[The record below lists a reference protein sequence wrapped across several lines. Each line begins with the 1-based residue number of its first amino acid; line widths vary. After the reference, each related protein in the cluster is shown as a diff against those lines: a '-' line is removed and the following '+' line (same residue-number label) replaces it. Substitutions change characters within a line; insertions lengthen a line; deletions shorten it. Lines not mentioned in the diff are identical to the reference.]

1 MAQKKDPASAI
12 GAAGGGGYASILS
25 ASDNRQSAL
34 KRLPM
39 LAGFAP
45 LLPGKPDKR
54 PSVGDNWPDHP
65 GLSVEQLAAANP
77 TCICWHIGADVN
89 HIAVD
94 VDGALA
100 AAFCQSH
107 DCDPSAADTWRI
119 TRTGNTDRLKLVFTV
134 TPEQKATLV
143 AGAKSV
149 KIEGQ
154 ELAVFAKPG
163 TQIVVLGNHYTKES
177 NFTENDD
184 QYAWAGRAPSDAQP
198 MPPEWF
204 ALLTGVFCGERPLKP
219 PTVRQVS
226 APSSRKANAYSNRGG
241 WGNSSQQQP
250 CPMCGRD
257 HSGAC
262 SISRDRD
269 SVWCCH
275 GETKSAPDCSKAG
288 ETITG
293 SDGRIWAYVRTE
305 EHDSFGERSLF
316 VLHKPPQD
324 GRESSAGTSK
334 GKSTIKAGLI
344 VKAEAVE
351 RNDEQ
356 PESTAPKHS
365 QLLSTEEVKARLRV
379 EISEGIGAAD
389 LAALVAELST
399 ASGLSAFIIQGMA
412 NAIRDEHQQATA
424 IAVEAQQFAAEA
436 DRQEIGQVL
445 TASYLLPPV
454 IADALDLRTRYL
466 PCEGPSV
473 VIPFLAAVGGLAKLG
488 TRVEASAVA
497 GYDVPINVFA
507 CLVGNSGQKKTPV
520 GKLTVDEPTR
530 DLRAEMA
537 AANRAAIEAWRQES
551 RQTKKNEPKP
561 DSPKLKRLMVSD
573 FTGEAL
579 ADQLQTQEEAGL
591 GLLIHRDEI
600 RGMFSS
606 LNAYRKGKGG
616 DEEQLLEMFDGGGCN
631 SLRVTSGGRFYNR
644 SQVSIYGSTQPD
656 VLRELVAQGDA
667 NGLWARFLFV
677 PLPARA
683 IPLPLSST
691 DEEKAAVTAA
701 AKTLADACRAVYRLP
716 PQTYKLSPQAAER
729 FQHFEHCRQLAA
741 QRTTIGAQG
750 ALYGKSAGKV
760 LRLAGAL
767 HLLEIATQRTTS
779 SAPISADI
787 IDRAAAMVDHLDAW
801 ALSLHAEVAAGGVGQ
816 LMRTVHRAA
825 EAAAEPIRWK
835 ELACRL
841 STKQR
846 SQIDVAGFAE
856 AAQALA
862 AAGYGEVETGE
873 RGAIIYRSTRP
884 LP

>member
-1 MAQKKDPASAI
+1 VTTEQCSALEPSSKRNPCPICGRTADGDCRTAEGLVICNHGSTHHPPAGLRRGEVIEGRDGQRWAFTGTTTDGRGSTFTPDKPRQQAARVVQHKPRATSSAAAPAATTSAI
-12 GAAGGGGYASILS
+12 DLARLPQPGKEPPAHLPDGQRINYSPNQTVVVVVGSNGKRHIPHHVGADGVDVKGAGPEPWPLWCEAEARQHGPNRWITEAEGEKCARWLQAGGLVAVSQPGHDHKAVSIERRYRDLVE
-25 ASDNRQSAL
+25 AGVTGVIY
-34 KRLPM
+34 
-39 LAGFAP
+39 LADH
-45 LLPGKPDKR
+45 DKTGR
-54 PSVGDNWPDHP
+54 EKAERCAAAATAVGLQLVVLHAADVWP
-65 GLSVEQLAAANP
+65 GLPEGGSIDDAPGSPAERTAAVLAAIP
-77 TCICWHIGADVN
+77 
-89 HIAVD
+89 
-94 VDGALA
+94 
-100 AAFCQSH
+100 
-107 DCDPSAADTWRI
+107 
-119 TRTGNTDRLKLVFTV
+119 
-134 TPEQKATLV
+134 
-143 AGAKSV
+143 
-149 KIEGQ
+149 
-154 ELAVFAKPG
+154 
-163 TQIVVLGNHYTKES
+163 
-177 NFTENDD
+177 
-184 QYAWAGRAPSDAQP
+184 
-198 MPPEWF
+198 
-204 ALLTGVFCGERPLKP
+204 
-219 PTVRQVS
+219 
-226 APSSRKANAYSNRGG
+226 
-241 WGNSSQQQP
+241 
-250 CPMCGRD
+250 
-257 HSGAC
+257 
-262 SISRDRD
+262 
-269 SVWCCH
+269 
-275 GETKSAPDCSKAG
+275 
-288 ETITG
+288 
-293 SDGRIWAYVRTE
+293 
-305 EHDSFGERSLF
+305 
-316 VLHKPPQD
+316 
-324 GRESSAGTSK
+324 
-334 GKSTIKAGLI
+334 
-344 VKAEAVE
+344 EAVE
-351 RNDEQ
+351 RNDKQ

-365 QLLSTEEVKARLRV
+365 QLLSTEEVKARLREV
-379 EISEGIGAAD
+379 ISEGIGAAD

-399 ASGLSAFIIQGMA
+399 ASDLGSISVQRLAD
-412 NAIRDEHQQATA
+412 AIRAEHLQAMA

-445 TASYLLPPV
+445 TASYLLPPA
-454 IADALDLRTRYL
+454 IADALEVRTRYL

-488 TRVEASAVA
+488 TRVEAFAVA

-507 CLVGNSGQKKTPV
+507 CLVGNSGQKKSPV

-537 AANRAAIEAWRQES
+537 AANRAAIEAWREEC
-551 RQTKKNEPKP
+551 RQTKRGEPKP
-561 DSPKLKRLMVSD
+561 DSPKLKRVMVSD

-600 RGMFSS
+600 RGMFAS

-616 DEEQLLEMFDGGGCN
+616 DEEQLLELFEGGCCN
-631 SLRVTSGGRFYNR
+631 SLRVTNGGRFYSR

-691 DEEKAAVTAA
+691 DEEKAAVAAA

-716 PQTYKLSPQAAER
+716 PQTYKLGPQAAER

-767 HLLEIATQRTTS
+767 HLLEIVTQRTTS
-779 SAPISADI
+779 NAPISADI
-787 IDRAAAMVDHLDAW
+787 LDRATALVDHHDAW

-825 EAAAEPIRWK
+825 EAAAGPIRFG
-835 ELACRL
+835 ELSRRL

-846 SQIDVAGFAE
+846 NQIDAAGFAQ

-862 AAGYGEVETGE
+862 DAGYGEVETGE
-873 RGAIIYRSTRP
+873 RGALSYRATRA